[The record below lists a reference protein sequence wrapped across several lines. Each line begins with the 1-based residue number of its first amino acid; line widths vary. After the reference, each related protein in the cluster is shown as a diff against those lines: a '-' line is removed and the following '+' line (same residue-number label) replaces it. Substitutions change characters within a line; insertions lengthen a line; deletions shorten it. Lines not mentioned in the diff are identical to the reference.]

1 MALHI
6 YRVTVRGFFT
16 DLSRDT
22 RARLLADVEDHD
34 ALHAAFT
41 EAGTLTYDRTLA
53 AFSFR
58 IQLRV
63 QTDDDGGDDRDLAD
77 ARAEEL
83 GLERAAARLAELGA
97 PAKRLRVTT
106 SNMADVWRRQ
116 PDARA

>member
-16 DLSRDT
+16 DLSPDT

-58 IQLRV
+58 VQLRV
-63 QTDDDGGDDRDLAD
+63 QTDGGGDDRDLAD

-83 GLERAAARLAELGA
+83 GLELAAARLAELGA

-116 PDARA
+116 PDLRA